1 VRAASR
7 GHGGGGI
14 ACGAWTRGGL
24 QRDGR
29 LGMPSSVTGA
39 RQSAGLGQRLDR
51 DSTASLVRCLVVAR
65 VALHSGRW
73 PVTGLVD
80 CLWMCAVR
88 RADGLMHHNQP
99 PETPRSPGGRT
110 LPARTS
116 TRRTRAGQRA
126 QAMRRASWGRDTA
139 ITHSRACAVASQHRQ
154 PRFPHPDARQL
165 EGALCSGTLLRLFAA
180 SRRPTPA
187 TASAWPA
194 GCPHRAFTLRTQPGC
209 PPLRERPSQAQA
221 RGAPGRAWI
230 KQCYTS
236 ILASPST

>member
-7 GHGGGGI
+7 GHGGEGI

-51 DSTASLVRCLVVAR
+51 DSMASLVRCLVVAR

-88 RADGLMHHNQP
+88 HADGLMHHNQP

-110 LPARTS
+110 LPARTTS
-116 TRRTRAGQRA
+116 TRRTRAGQRV

-139 ITHSRACAVASQHRQ
+139 ITHSLDIAAVRGRAQWHRSTASRAFRIRMRDSWKERCTLELFCVSSLRRVVQRRPPPVHGRQ
-154 PRFPHPDARQL
+154 
-165 EGALCSGTLLRLFAA
+165 GALIVHSLCA
-180 SRRPTPA
+180 
-187 TASAWPA
+187 
-194 GCPHRAFTLRTQPGC
+194 H
-209 PPLRERPSQAQA
+209 SQAA
-221 RGAPGRAWI
+221 RRCVNARLRRRLAVPPAVPG
-230 KQCYTS
+230 
-236 ILASPST
+236 